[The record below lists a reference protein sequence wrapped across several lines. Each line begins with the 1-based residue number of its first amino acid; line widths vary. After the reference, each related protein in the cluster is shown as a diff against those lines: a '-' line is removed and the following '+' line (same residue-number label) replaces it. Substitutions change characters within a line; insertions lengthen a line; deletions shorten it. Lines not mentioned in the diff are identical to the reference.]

1 MELRH
6 LRYFAAVAE
15 TRHFGRAAE
24 RLHLAQPALS
34 QAVRQLEAELGTPLL
49 TRTTRQVSLTPAGE
63 FMYAEAVRVLTDL
76 SASVEGVRQI
86 AEGRRGLLR
95 VAFTGTATWSH
106 LPAMARLLQ
115 AELPGVALRV
125 QADQL
130 TPVQV
135 EQLVAGR
142 LDLGVL
148 RAPVGHDA
156 LTTRTLQ
163 VEPMVLAVPH
173 DHPLAAADDLHLGLV
188 ADEDFVAYADDH
200 SAVNDATLRSCR
212 DHGFTPRVR
221 HRAPGTSVLLALVS
235 AGLGV
240 SLVPHS
246 VQAYPPPGVVFR
258 DVPGTA
264 TSELTLAWRA
274 EDRSPLVLA
283 ALDVLADHG
292 VLPTRGAPAE
302 AAPSSYLPESE
313 TR

>member
-34 QAVRQLEAELGTPLL
+34 QAVRQLESELGTPLL
-49 TRTTRQVSLTPAGE
+49 TRTTRQVALTPAGE
-63 FMYAEAVRVLTDL
+63 FLYAEAVRMLGDL
-76 SASVEGVRQI
+76 AASVEGVRQI
-86 AEGRRGLLR
+86 AEGRQGLLR
-95 VAFTGTATWSH
+95 MAFTGTATWSH
-106 LPAMARLLQ
+106 LPRVARLLQ
-115 AELPGVALRV
+115 AELPGVALRL

-135 EQLVAGR
+135 EQLVGGR

-148 RAPVGHDA
+148 RAPVGHEA
-156 LTTRTLQ
+156 LATRTLH
-163 VEPMVLAVPH
+163 VEPMVLALPH
-173 DHPLAAADDLHLGLV
+173 DHALV
-188 ADEDFVAYADDH
+188 ATPDVRLEMLADKEFVAYADDH
-200 SAVNDATLRSCR
+200 SAVNDAMLRSCR

-258 DVPGTA
+258 EVPGTA
-264 TSELTLAWRA
+264 TTELTLAWRRDA
-274 EDRSPLVLA
+274 VPPLVTA
-283 ALDVLADHG
+283 VLDVLDAHG
-292 VLPTRGAPAE
+292 LLPPVDVATAHRS
-302 AAPSSYLPESE
+302 PSESE
-313 TR
+313 IR